1 MQRETTN
8 QDFPVNFR
16 GIALTGQHRS
26 IAMTQVMQ
34 KKRKIC
40 TQKSQNLNILH
51 QILSSQYVTKKIT
64 LIVLLSHL
72 FASQAGLAM
81 ITLPPFVNCFL
92 SLCQGR
98 PYLLSLSPPS
108 PTPKTSPPSP
118 SKSLPSALLLS
129 SPLSVSSWSSW
140 LWFSL
145 VASLLVLSLGS
156 LQLPVSRRF
165 HFTNDVQTNDFKGCS
180 FWYYQ

>member
-72 FASQAGLAM
+72 FASQVGLAM
-81 ITLPPFVNCFL
+81 ITLPPSVNCFL

-129 SPLSVSSWSSW
+129 SPLSVILIVVVQPCRQPARSFLGISS
-140 LWFSL
+140 
-145 VASLLVLSLGS
+145 AAGLS
-156 LQLPVSRRF
+156 QVSF
-165 HFTNDVQTNDFKGCS
+165 HQWCS
-180 FWYYQ
+180 D

>member
-98 PYLLSLSPPS
+98 PYLLTFTDTENIATVTIKIITISM
-108 PTPKTSPPSP
+108 
-118 SKSLPSALLLS
+118 LLS
-129 SPLSVSSWSSW
+129 SPLSVILIVVVQPCRQPPRSFLGISS
-140 LWFSL
+140 
-145 VASLLVLSLGS
+145 AAGLS
-156 LQLPVSRRF
+156 QVSF
-165 HFTNDVQTNDFKGCS
+165 HQWCS
-180 FWYYQ
+180 D